1 MKTVIPAEQLPL
13 MYEAVDAP
21 KAMARKTGCDHGQM
35 LYSADGYVTA
45 WLLWQLQGNE
55 EAASV
60 FIGENPELLNNKLYQ
75 EQRIDCP

>member
-1 MKTVIPAEQLPL
+1 MILPL

-35 LYSADGYVTA
+35 LYSADGHVTA

-60 FIGENPELLNNKLYQ
+60 FIGENPELLDNKLYQ